1 VGLFDFL
8 NRKAKPLPVAGD
20 PNQPGGGVSYV
31 GQGGYGEGD
40 PNFTQFLLA
49 GGGPLSTPASSN
61 AIAVNEFTA
70 VSLSAVWA
78 CVRVIAESVAQL
90 PLLVL
95 DKSAKGQN
103 RLATEHPAYL
113 LLTLEPNPR
122 QSAFNFWELMVATC
136 VLWGNAYALIER
148 DGRYAP
154 IGLHWV
160 HPRNVAVVE
169 YGGEL
174 FYQVSGEGPPRA
186 AADVLHLAGL
196 GFNGV
201 TGRSVLS
208 VMRENFALG
217 LSAQRFGT
225 NFYENGANV
234 GAVLETPTK
243 IGDRPGA
250 PIKPGGV
257 SSSTLERLR
266 AQFERH
272 NSGLANSH
280 RVLILEEGLQYKR
293 IGLPPADAQ
302 FIETRKVQAEEIARA
317 FRVPQHKIG
326 ILERSTN
333 NNIEHQG
340 LEFIT
345 DCLGPWLRRIE
356 LECRRKLLREV
367 EKAAYRIH
375 FDTDALL
382 RGDFAA
388 RATFYK
394 TLHGVGLLSA
404 NDIADMEDRD
414 HVPGGD
420 TRYVPLNMAP
430 TDLLPEIL
438 LKGGG
443 NPTPTDPAPP
453 QKDPKKS

>member
-1 VGLFDFL
+1 V
-8 NRKAKPLPVAGD
+8 N
-20 PNQPGGGVSYV
+20 YV
-31 GQGGYGEGD
+31 GQDGYGE
-40 PNFTQFLLA
+40 A
-49 GGGPLSTPASSN
+49 GGALAEMLASGGFTSVGN
-61 AIAVNEFTA
+61 SSAIAVSEHTA
-70 VSLSAVWA
+70 VTLSAVWA

-95 DKSAKGQN
+95 ERAGRGSQ
-103 RLATEHPAYL
+103 RLATEHPAYG

-122 QSAFNFWELMVATC
+122 QSAFNFMELMVAC
-136 VLWGNAYALIER
+136 VVLWGNAYAIIER
-148 DGRYAP
+148 DRSYNP

-160 HPRNVAVVE
+160 HPRNMQVLE

-174 FYQVSGEGPPRA
+174 YYQVSGESQVRS
-186 AADVLHLAGL
+186 AADVLHVAGL

-234 GAVLETPTK
+234 GAVLETAGK
-243 IGDRPGA
+243 IGDRPGT
-250 PIKPGGV
+250 PKPTAAGP
-257 SSSTLERLR
+257 SQSTLERLR

-272 NSGLANSH
+272 NSGLGNSH
-280 RVLILEEGLQYKR
+280 RVLILEEGLTYKR

-302 FIETRKVQAEEIARA
+302 FIETRKVQAEEIARG

-340 LEFIT
+340 LEFVT
-345 DCLGPWLRRIE
+345 DTLNPWLVRFE
-356 LECRRKLLREV
+356 QEFRRKLLREDQ
-367 EKAAYRIH
+367 KGRFAIR

-382 RGDFAA
+382 RGDYTA
-388 RATFYK
+388 RANFYK
-394 TLHGVGLLSA
+394 SLWGLGVLSA

-414 HVPGGD
+414 HVEGGD
-420 TRYVPLNMAP
+420 TRYVPLNMVP
-430 TDLLPEIL
+430 TDLIREVL
-438 LKGGG
+438 LK
-443 NPTPTDPAPP
+443 NPTKPGEKEPQPDEKAP
-453 QKDPKKS
+453 K